1 MDSDRSRFKKIIR
14 GKIKRELKNFISDND
29 IIARKGEKTIK
40 IPLPQIDVPVFSFG
54 DNNGSGCGNGEGEV
68 GDETKE
74 AKGSEEEGSK
84 GAGDTEGQH
93 SLEMDVSLAE
103 LADLLGE
110 ELALPNIKF
119 KGTGTT
125 TNDDIRYSSLKNQG
139 PESLHVFKKTYL
151 EALKRSIVSNEYDPK
166 DPILVPIKEDKR
178 YRTFKEVVKPCANA
192 VIIYM
197 MDVSGSMGEE
207 QKEIVRL
214 TSFWIDTWLKR
225 QYKGF
230 ERRYIIHDATA
241 KEVESE
247 VFYRTKESGGT
258 LISSAYKLALDI
270 INKDYR
276 DNDWNIYLFHFS
288 DGDNWSGNDT
298 IECLDL
304 IDYKML
310 NLVNLFCYGQV
321 ESRYGSGLF
330 LRELIKHF
338 GESHQSISLSG
349 IKDKDS
355 IMEALKVF
363 LGKGK

>member
-14 GKIKRELKNFISDND
+14 GKIKQELKNFISDND
-29 IIARKGEKTIK
+29 LITRKGEKTVK
-40 IPLPQIDVPVFSFG
+40 IPLPQIDVPIFSFG
-54 DNNGSGCGNGEGEV
+54 DNNGSGCGNGDGKV
-68 GDETKE
+68 GDEAEGQGGEKD
-74 AKGSEEEGSK
+74 GSK
-84 GAGDTEGQH
+84 GAGNTEGEH
-93 SLEMDVSLAE
+93 SLEMDVSLNE

-110 ELALPNIKF
+110 ELCLPNIKF
-119 KGTGTT
+119 KGTGLTT
-125 TNDDIRYSSLKNQG
+125 HTDTRYSSLNSEG
-139 PESLHVFKKTYL
+139 PEALHVFKKTYL
-151 EALKRSIVSNEYDPK
+151 EALKRSIVSNEYNSD
-166 DPILVPIKEDKR
+166 DPIITPIKADKK
-178 YRTFKEVVKPCANA
+178 YRTPKEIVKPCANA

-241 KEVESE
+241 KEVDSD

-270 INKDYR
+270 INRDYR
-276 DNDWNIYLFHFS
+276 DSDWNIYLFHFS

-304 IDYKML
+304 IDHKML
-310 NLVNLFCYGQV
+310 GMVNLFCYGQV

-338 GESHQSISLSG
+338 GESHDSISLSG

-355 IMEALKVF
+355 IMDALKIF